1 MTKGVKEMYYI
12 GVDLGTSA
20 VKLLLMEGNGS
31 IKNIVSKE
39 YPLYFPHP
47 GWSEQKPEDWYEA
60 VITGIQELTE
70 GFDKS
75 QVAGI
80 SFGGQ
85 MHGLVILD
93 ENDQVIRP
101 AILWN
106 DGRTYEECDY
116 LNNVIGKETLSKYT
130 ANISFTG
137 FTAPKV
143 LWVKN
148 KEPENFARI
157 KKIMLPKDYIA
168 YKLSGVHCTDVS
180 DASGMLLFDVE
191 HKCWSKE
198 MLDICDITEDQMAA
212 IYESYEAVG
221 TLLPDVA
228 AQLGL
233 PETVKI
239 VAGAGDN
246 AAAAVGTG
254 TVGEGMCNI
263 SLGTSGTI
271 FISSEHFG
279 VDENNA
285 LHAFAHADGHYHLMG
300 CMLSAA
306 SCNKWWMDEIIGT
319 KDYAAEQKNITKLGE
334 NHVYFLPYLMG
345 ERSPHNDPNARGTF
359 IGMTM
364 DTTRADM
371 TQAVLE
377 GVAFAL
383 RDSLEVARSLG
394 IDIQRTKICGGG
406 AKSPLWKKIIANVMN
421 LKVDVIESEEGPG
434 YGGAILAAVACGE
447 YASVEEACKKLVKIV
462 DTVEPEAE
470 LVEKY
475 EARYQQFKK
484 IYPTVKALFP
494 ELA

>member
-1 MTKGVKEMYYI
+1 MLYVGI
-12 GVDLGTSA
+12 DLGTSA
-20 VKLLLMEGNGS
+20 VKLLLMDGEGK
-31 IKNIVSKE
+31 IQKIVSRE

-47 GWSEQKPEDWYEA
+47 GWSEQKPEDWYEQ
-60 VITGIQELTE
+60 VMDGMKELIAE
-70 GFDKS
+70 ADKS
-75 QVAGI
+75 QIAGI

-93 ENDQVIRP
+93 KEDEVIRP

-116 LNNVIGKETLSKYT
+116 LNNVIGKEKLSEYT

-137 FTAPKV
+137 FTAPKI

-148 KEPENFARI
+148 KEPENFKRI
-157 KKIMLPKDYIA
+157 AKIMLPKDYIA
-168 YKLSGVHCTDVS
+168 YKLTGVNCTDVS
-180 DASGMLLFDVE
+180 DASGMLLMDV
-191 HKCWSKE
+191 KNRRWSKE
-198 MLDICDITEDQMAA
+198 MCEICGISEEMLPKL
-212 IYESYEAVG
+212 YESYECVG
-221 TLLPDVA
+221 TVKPEVA
-228 AQLGL
+228 RELGI
-233 PETVKI
+233 PETVK
-239 VAGAGDN
+239 VAAGAGDN

-254 TVGEGMCNI
+254 TVGDGMCNI

-271 FISSEHFG
+271 FISSEKFG
-279 VDENNA
+279 VDKNNA

-319 KDYAAEQKNITKLGE
+319 SDYGAEQKKIGALGE

-345 ERSPHNDPNARGTF
+345 ERSPHNNPNARGTF

-383 RDSLEVARSLG
+383 RDSFEVAKSLG
-394 IDIQRTKICGGG
+394 IKIERTKICGGG
-406 AKSPLWKKIIANVMN
+406 AKSPLWKKMIANILN
-421 LKVDVIESEEGPG
+421 LKVDVIESEEGPAL
-434 YGGAILAAVACGE
+434 GGAMLAAVTCGE
-447 YASVEEACKKLVKIV
+447 YKNVEEAAAKIVRIV
-462 DTVEPEAE
+462 DTIEPEEE
-470 LVEKY
+470 LVKKY
-475 EARYQQFKK
+475 DERYQQFRQ
-484 IYPTVKALFP
+484 IYPACKPLFDIIK
-494 ELA
+494 